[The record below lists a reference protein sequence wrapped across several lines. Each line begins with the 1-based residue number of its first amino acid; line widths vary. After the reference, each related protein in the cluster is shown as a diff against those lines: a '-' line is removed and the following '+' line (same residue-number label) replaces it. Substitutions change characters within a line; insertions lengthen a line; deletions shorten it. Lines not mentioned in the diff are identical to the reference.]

1 MSASP
6 TRSLRSSPGG
16 SADPLRTLAQEMQR
30 ENEREFER
38 SQRSPRLA
46 MNPQPSPPRGFTIE
60 PHRQTHTVDYQQ
72 SSSTREYRAD
82 YQNAELRALSESMRS
97 LGGGSRAADHR
108 QTPAHSAP
116 SFCAIC
122 DSEEQNMSST
132 QRHSHEQ
139 HRQVPNSY
147 TPSQPL
153 SRPMY
158 GGYTP
163 QIPLSTWNP
172 QTAAFT
178 PAASLHATLSAE
190 EAAMYSAQPSR
201 AVLSAL
207 RSLQDKLQELR
218 VEKAALE
225 NKMSRDQ
232 QASVEREYEQSKK
245 QDRTISEL
253 TAKLAEQ
260 EAGWMSRAKESRE
273 AEEKLN
279 HKNLKLENE
288 LRMVKE
294 QAERRE
300 GDLKAV
306 REDGHKLKL
315 RINDTELALARSQN
329 DHSSIQREFEVARAE
344 VQDKELEVQRLK
356 NEVNRLAESLHQAH
370 QQQQQLRLQ
379 LTASEE
385 QRDIVD
391 RSHTES
397 QNAIQ
402 RLAADLKVVQKDLIV
417 ERDIKQQ
424 LLNYKY
430 LTRDYVTSLL
440 NLNYEMSIDAGM
452 SVRKRNDLL
461 QHSHDLLQGLKKQ
474 AWSMDF
480 EHPQS
485 PDNNTAADGSNP
497 DGTSQGQFGT
507 PRKHGVNIGGVQTS
521 IEEQRYLLAGASS
534 PEAIRVLHPDVRS
547 AEEEE
552 REDHDHSGSEE
563 DAPVRLRSSIRAP
576 TTPTVSTTLKKQAAK
591 ARRGFSAA
599 TKGAVHSHTLTTRG
613 MELPF
618 TVGTSSKQSFSLP
631 VNVQEILAKVSFR
644 AHGVSW

>member
-1 MSASP
+1 M
-6 TRSLRSSPGG
+6 
-16 SADPLRTLAQEMQR
+16 
-30 ENEREFER
+30 
-38 SQRSPRLA
+38 
-46 MNPQPSPPRGFTIE
+46 
-60 PHRQTHTVDYQQ
+60 
-72 SSSTREYRAD
+72 SSS
-82 YQNAELRALSESMRS
+82 
-97 LGGGSRAADHR
+97 
-108 QTPAHSAP
+108 
-116 SFCAIC
+116 
-122 DSEEQNMSST
+122 

-139 HRQVPNSY
+139 HRAVPNSY

-172 QTAAFT
+172 QTSAFT
-178 PAASLHATLSAE
+178 PAASLNATMSAE
-190 EAAMYSAQPSR
+190 EAAMFSAQPSR

-232 QASVEREYEQSKK
+232 QTAVEREYEQTKK
-245 QDRTISEL
+245 MDRTIAEL

-260 EAGWMSRAKESRE
+260 EASWMTRAKESRE
-273 AEEKLN
+273 TEEKLN

-288 LRMVKE
+288 LRMIKE

-300 GDLKAV
+300 GDIKAV

-329 DHSSIQREFEVARAE
+329 DHSSMQREYEVARAE
-344 VQDKELEVQRLK
+344 VHDKELEIQRLK

-397 QNAIQ
+397 QNTIQ
-402 RLAADLKVVQKDLIV
+402 RLASDLKAVQRDLIV
-417 ERDIKQQ
+417 ERDVKQQ

-440 NLNYEMSIDAGM
+440 NLNYELSIDAGM

-474 AWSMDF
+474 AWSMEF
-480 EHPQS
+480 EHPQAS
-485 PDNNTAADGSNP
+485 EQSDGASSFDPNGSGSNAQ
-497 DGTSQGQFGT
+497 GGQFT
-507 PRKHGVNIGGVQTS
+507 PRKNGVNIGGVQTS

-547 AEEEE
+547 SE
-552 REDHDHSGSEE
+552 EDHDHSHSASED

-576 TTPTVSTTLKKQAAK
+576 TTPTVSTTMKKQPAK
-591 ARRGFSAA
+591 VRGAS
-599 TKGAVHSHTLTTRG
+599 TKGAMHSHTLTTRG

-618 TVGTSSKQSFSLP
+618 TVGKSSKQSFSLP
-631 VNVQEILAKVSFR
+631 VNVQEILAKVGRSEIDSVCTR
-644 AHGVSW
+644 